1 MIDDSATRRL
11 GASEDD
17 GQVSRR
23 DAVRLL
29 AGIPLLAA
37 GLSPRSVVRGTAAA
51 RSALAATSF
60 APAFFTAHEY
70 ATVRVLV
77 DLIIPKDDR
86 SGGATD
92 AGVPEFMDFI
102 LHENPGMQTPIRGG
116 LGWLDLESEERFGK
130 PFVEIGETSRRAIL
144 DDIAWPGKARPE
156 MSQGVAF
163 FNRFR
168 DFTASGFFSSQ
179 MGVADLQYLGNEFVM
194 EWKGCP
200 PAALQKLGVSYD

>member
-1 MIDDSATRRL
+1 MSDVTSPRRQVATD
-11 GASEDD
+11 E

-23 DAVRLL
+23 EAVQIL
-29 AGIPLLAA
+29 AGIPLLAV
-37 GLSPRSVVRGTAAA
+37 GLSPKSVVRATAAA
-51 RSALAATSF
+51 RSALAAATF
-60 APAFFTAHEY
+60 TPAFFTSHEY

-77 DLIIPKDDR
+77 DLILPRDDR
-86 SGGATD
+86 SGSATD

-102 LHENPGMQTPIRGG
+102 LNENPGMQTPIRGG

-130 PFVEIGETSRRAIL
+130 VFLEITDANRRAIL